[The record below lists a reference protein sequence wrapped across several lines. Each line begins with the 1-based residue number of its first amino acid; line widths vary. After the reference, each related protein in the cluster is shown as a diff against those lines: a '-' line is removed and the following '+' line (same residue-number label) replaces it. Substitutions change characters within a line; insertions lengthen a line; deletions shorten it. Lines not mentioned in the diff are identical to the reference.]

1 MTLYIGIDLSGPS
14 NTKDTS
20 VAIFSLDHEEMHF
33 KELIEGASDYDIYR
47 RFENEQEDMVFG
59 IDAPLSY
66 QPGGGDRPGD
76 RALRAC
82 IKEAGMKSG
91 SIMTPTMTR
100 MVYLTLRGISL
111 SRGLAS
117 MTSASIVE
125 VHPGAAVGLRLSDIN
140 SVLTYKSDIAARTT
154 IHNFLENERVIDIPE
169 YTLQSTHSFDAC
181 LAAYAAWNWHHG
193 KASFSFP
200 AESPIHPFEISC

>member
-20 VAIFSLDHEEMHF
+20 ISIFSGDESRICF
-33 KELIEGASDYDIYR
+33 NELIEGASDEEIYK
-47 RFENEQEDMVFG
+47 RFSREKKHMVIG

-76 RALRAC
+76 RALRNC

-100 MVYLTLRGISL
+100 MVYLTLRGVAL
-111 SRGLAS
+111 SRGLAALNS
-117 MTSASIVE
+117 SIVE
-125 VHPGAAVGLRLSDIN
+125 VHPGAAVGLRMLDKDA
-140 SVLTYKSDIAARTT
+140 VLTYKTDITSKKR
-154 IHNFLENERVIDIPE
+154 INSFLEREGVLAIPE
-169 YTLQSTHSFDAC
+169 KALESTHSFDAC
-181 LAAYAAWNWHHG
+181 LAAYAAWKWNNG
-193 KASFSFP
+193 KSSFIFP
-200 AESPIHPFEISC
+200 SNPPIHPFEIGC

>member
-1 MTLYIGIDLSGPS
+1 MTLYIGVDLSGPS

-20 VAIFSLDHEEMHF
+20 VAIFSGNQEEMHF
-33 KELIEGASDYDIYR
+33 KELMEGASDHDIYR
-47 RFENEQEDMVFG
+47 RVENEQEVMVIG

-76 RALRAC
+76 RAMRNC

-111 SRGLAS
+111 SRGLAT
-117 MTSASIVE
+117 TSASIVE

-140 SVLTYKSDIAARTT
+140 SVLTYKFDIAARKA
-154 IHNFLENERVIDIPE
+154 IHTFLENERVIDIPE
-169 YTLQSTHSFDAC
+169 HTLQSTHSFDAC
-181 LAAYAAWNWHHG
+181 LAAYAAWKWHHG

-200 AESPIHPFEISC
+200 PEPPIHPFEISC